1 MYTRTSLLKQ
11 QVEPCFNVF
20 DGLLLIFGPLAVSRP
35 ADTYGTP
42 RHPST
47 INTDITCRI
56 PAVELG
62 ERMTMPSPAE
72 LGFLPSDSCK
82 IDRTVLRDPAQQDE
96 FERRGYV
103 VMPFLSSEQVQQLVS
118 GYDSIA
124 QSMGGA
130 SKPEDYNDTY
140 AEFSIIHSRPEFRRQ
155 AYSLINS
162 VLAPEADR
170 VLMDYR
176 PLIANF
182 VNKLPGTGIVPTHQ
196 NLSVVDESRYASVSV
211 WVALVDCVLDN
222 GAMSMLDG
230 SHRSLR
236 SRRGMWAYQ
245 AFGGIE
251 QATLDELL
259 TPVEVPAG
267 HAVILDDALVHY
279 SPPNQ
284 TDRRRLAIQFVMVP
298 QEVPSLWHQQ
308 VGTNEDGLDV
318 QVWEIDERFFFEFWH
333 GDGDARYGHKV
344 DRITIPAVELRIE
357 DLQTLLGS

>member
-1 MYTRTSLLKQ
+1 MS
-11 QVEPCFNVF
+11 
-20 DGLLLIFGPLAVSRP
+20 
-35 ADTYGTP
+35 
-42 RHPST
+42 
-47 INTDITCRI
+47 
-56 PAVELG
+56 
-62 ERMTMPSPAE
+62 SPTE
-72 LGFLPSDSCK
+72 LGFLPIESCRV
-82 IDRTVLRDPAQQDE
+82 DRAVFRNPEQQAE
-96 FERRGYV
+96 FDRRGYV
-103 VMPFLSSEQVQQLVS
+103 VMPLLSLGQVEQLVS

-124 QSMGGA
+124 ESLGGA
-130 SKPEDYNDTY
+130 SRPEDYNDTY

-155 AYSLINS
+155 AFDLITS
-162 VLAPEADR
+162 VLGPEAQK
-170 VLMDYR
+170 VLVDYR

-182 VNKLPGTGIVPTHQ
+182 VNKLPGTGVVPTHQ

-251 QATLDELL
+251 QATIDELL

-284 TDRRRLAIQFVMVP
+284 TDHRRLALQFVMVP
-298 QEVPSLWHQQ
+298 EEATSIWHQQ
-308 VGTNEDGLDV
+308 VGTDEDGLDV

-333 GDGDARYGHKV
+333 GDGDERYGHKV

-357 DLQTLLGS
+357 DLQTMLGS

>member
-1 MYTRTSLLKQ
+1 
-11 QVEPCFNVF
+11 
-20 DGLLLIFGPLAVSRP
+20 
-35 ADTYGTP
+35 
-42 RHPST
+42 
-47 INTDITCRI
+47 
-56 PAVELG
+56 
-62 ERMTMPSPAE
+62 MTMPSPTE
-72 LGFLPSDSCK
+72 LGFLPIEACQV
-82 IDRTVLRDPAQQDE
+82 DRAVFRNPEQQAE
-96 FERRGYV
+96 FDRRGYV
-103 VMPFLSSEQVQQLVS
+103 VMPFLSLGQVEQLVS

-124 QSMGGA
+124 ESLGGA
-130 SKPEDYNDTY
+130 SRPEDYNDTY

-155 AYSLINS
+155 AFDLITS
-162 VLAPEADR
+162 VLGPEAQK
-170 VLMDYR
+170 VLVDYR

-182 VNKLPGTGIVPTHQ
+182 VNKLPGTGLVPTHQ

-251 QATLDELL
+251 QATIDELL

-284 TDRRRLAIQFVMVP
+284 TDHRRLALQFVMVP
-298 QEVPSLWHQQ
+298 EEATSIWHQQ
-308 VGTNEDGLDV
+308 VGTDEDGLDV

-333 GDGDARYGHKV
+333 GDGDDRYGQKV

>member
-1 MYTRTSLLKQ
+1 MS
-11 QVEPCFNVF
+11 
-20 DGLLLIFGPLAVSRP
+20 
-35 ADTYGTP
+35 
-42 RHPST
+42 
-47 INTDITCRI
+47 
-56 PAVELG
+56 
-62 ERMTMPSPAE
+62 SPTE
-72 LGFLPSDSCK
+72 LGFLPRDSCNLE
-82 IDRTVLRDPAQQDE
+82 RAVLRDPDQQGE
-96 FERRGYV
+96 FDRLGYV
-103 VMPFLSSEQVQQLVS
+103 VMPLLSLGQVEQLVS

-124 QSMGGA
+124 ESLGGA
-130 SKPEDYNDTY
+130 SRPEDYNDTY

-155 AYSLINS
+155 AFDLITS
-162 VLAPEADR
+162 VLGPEAQK
-170 VLMDYR
+170 VLVDYR

-182 VNKLPGTGIVPTHQ
+182 VNKLPGTGVVPTHQ

-222 GAMSMLDG
+222 GAMSLLEG

-251 QATLDELL
+251 QAIMGELL
-259 TPVEVPAG
+259 TRVEVPAG

-284 TDRRRLAIQFVMVP
+284 TDHRRLAIQLVMAP
-298 QEVPSLWHQQ
+298 QEVKTLWHQQ

-333 GDGDARYGHKV
+333 GDGDDRYGKKV
-344 DRITIPAVELRIE
+344 DRITLPSVSLAIE
-357 DLQTLLGS
+357 DLQGLLGS